1 MILCREITGPE
12 ELPLCRA
19 LRRAVFIEEQNVPE
33 EVEWDGLD
41 AEARHWLVFDGATPV
56 GTMRLRLLE
65 EVGKIERV
73 CVARAHRGAG
83 HGLALMQ
90 AALAALDGPPGVT
103 EARLGAQLHAI
114 PFYEALGFRTYG
126 AEFMDG
132 GMPHR
137 WMTKPL

>member
-41 AEARHWLVFDGATPV
+41 DEARHWLVFDGANPV
-56 GTMRLRLLE
+56 ATMRLRLLE
-65 EVGKIERV
+65 GVGKIERV
-73 CVARAHRGAG
+73 CVSRAHRGTG

-90 AALAALDGPPGVT
+90 AALAALDGTPGVT

-126 AEFMDG
+126 PEFMDG